1 MTITKPTAGVLI
13 AIAIAALAASRPVYA
28 ADSTLLESP
37 PIPSDSI
44 PASIE
49 NAIGAPD
56 RPAAD
61 KALDAGRKPAQ
72 MLEFFGIAPGMKVAD
87 LFAGGGYT
95 TELLSRVVG
104 PAGTVYSQ
112 NPVFP
117 SQYQAITQ
125 AWKARLQRPILKNV
139 VAVTRSFGAD
149 DLLPVPA
156 GSLDAVI
163 INMNYHDL
171 VLQGVDRAMVNH
183 VVFEALKSKGVYG
196 IVDHSAKPGTGV
208 KDVALHRIDEPVVI
222 DEIRKAGF
230 RLEGASSA
238 LRNPLDDRTWVT
250 SPRVAGARRGT
261 SDRFMLKFVK
271 P

>member
-1 MTITKPTAGVLI
+1 MAKALASVTI
-13 AIAIAALAASRPVYA
+13 AIAMVALAASHPGYA

-56 RPAAD
+56 LPAPD
-61 KALDAGRKPAQ
+61 RALDAGRKPAQ

-104 PAGTVYSQ
+104 PTGTVYSQ
-112 NPVFP
+112 NPIFP
-117 SQYQAITQ
+117 PQYQAITK
-125 AWKARLQRPILKNV
+125 AWKGRLQRPILKNV
-139 VAVTRSFGAD
+139 VAVTRSFGAG
-149 DLLPVPA
+149 DLLPVPP
-156 GSLDAVI
+156 GSLDTVVM
-163 INMNYHDL
+163 NMNYHDL
-171 VLQGVDRAMVNH
+171 VLQGVDRAKVNDA
-183 VVFEALKSKGVYG
+183 VFKALKSKGVYG
-196 IVDHSAKPGTGV
+196 IVDHSAKPGSGV
-208 KDVALHRIDEPVVI
+208 KDIALHRIDEPVVI
-222 DEIRKAGF
+222 EEIRQAGF

-238 LRNPLDDRTWVT
+238 LRNPMDDRTWVT

>member
-1 MTITKPTAGVLI
+1 MTITKLTAGVLI
-13 AIAIAALAASRPVYA
+13 AIAIVALVASRPAYA

-44 PASIE
+44 PTSIE

-72 MLEFFGIAPGMKVAD
+72 MLGFFGIAPGMKVAD

-112 NPVFP
+112 NPIFP
-117 SQYQAITQ
+117 PQYQGITPGVESEASAADSQ
-125 AWKARLQRPILKNV
+125 ERGRGNQKLRHR
-139 VAVTRSFGAD
+139 RSASG
-149 DLLPVPA
+149 
-156 GSLDAVI
+156 
-163 INMNYHDL
+163 
-171 VLQGVDRAMVNH
+171 
-183 VVFEALKSKGVYG
+183 
-196 IVDHSAKPGTGV
+196 PG
-208 KDVALHRIDEPVVI
+208 RI
-222 DEIRKAGF
+222 
-230 RLEGASSA
+230 
-238 LRNPLDDRTWVT
+238 
-250 SPRVAGARRGT
+250 ARRR
-261 SDRFMLKFVK
+261 DHEYEL